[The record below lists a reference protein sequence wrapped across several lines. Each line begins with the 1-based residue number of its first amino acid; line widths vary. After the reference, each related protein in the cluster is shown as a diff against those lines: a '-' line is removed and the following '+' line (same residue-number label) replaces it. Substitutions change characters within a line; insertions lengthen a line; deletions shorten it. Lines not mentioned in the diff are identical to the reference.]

1 MKSKFKIN
9 NIIAF
14 DFRLH
19 LRKVLIFSL
28 IISALM
34 LIYFVCFPVM
44 KNFAA
49 EKLNALP
56 PELANFM
63 SASGYLDLTSFNYYF
78 AIIYNIFMIPL
89 VIYSIITA
97 THVFSD
103 EHKNSTVEYLYS
115 QRVSRQEMYIS
126 KFVVNI
132 IYSFITY
139 FIVYILSVICASIFS
154 EGSTSYISI
163 LVSVLFSFI
172 ISLLFITLVFFIT
185 SINKRKINPFSISLS
200 IFIGLFFIGYLS
212 TIIDDLSFLRYFSPM
227 HMLSPE
233 LVVDSKYIGIGSNSY
248 NIVPVIVILIMSF
261 ALYFVGY
268 KQIGRASCR
277 ERV

>member
-1 MKSKFKIN
+1 MKSKFKIK

-14 DFRLH
+14 DFHLY

-28 IISALM
+28 IISSLM

-78 AIIYNIFMIPL
+78 AMIYNIFMIPL

-115 QRVSRQEMYIS
+115 QRVSREKMYIS

-172 ISLLFITLVFFIT
+172 ISLLFISLVFFIT

-227 HMLSPE
+227 HMLSPT

-248 NIVPVIVILIMSF
+248 NIVPVIVILIISF
-261 ALYFVGY
+261 ALYFAGY
-268 KQIGRASCR
+268 KLYNKKDL
-277 ERV
+277 V

>member
-1 MKSKFKIN
+1 MKSKFKIK

-14 DFRLH
+14 DFRLY

-78 AIIYNIFMIPL
+78 AMIYNIFMIPL

-115 QRVSRQEMYIS
+115 QRVSREEMYIS
-126 KFVVNI
+126 KFIVNI

-139 FIVYILSVICASIFS
+139 LIVYILSVICASIFS
-154 EGSTSYISI
+154 EGSISYKSI

-227 HMLSPE
+227 HMLSPT

-248 NIVPVIVILIMSF
+248 NIVPVIVILIISF

-268 KQIGRASCR
+268 KLYNKKDL
-277 ERV
+277 V

>member
-1 MKSKFKIN
+1 MKSKFKIK

-14 DFRLH
+14 DFHLY

-78 AIIYNIFMIPL
+78 AMIYNIFMIPL

-126 KFVVNI
+126 KFIVNI

-139 FIVYILSVICASIFS
+139 LIVYILSVICASIFS
-154 EGSTSYISI
+154 EGSISYISI

-172 ISLLFITLVFFIT
+172 ISLLFISLVFFIT

-227 HMLSPE
+227 HMLSPT
-233 LVVDSKYIGIGSNSY
+233 LVVDSKYMGIGSNSY
-248 NIVPVIVILIMSF
+248 NIVPVIIILILSF
-261 ALYFVGY
+261 ALYFAGY
-268 KQIGRASCR
+268 KLYNKKDL
-277 ERV
+277 V

>member
-268 KQIGRASCR
+268 KLYNKKNL
-277 ERV
+277 V

>member
-1 MKSKFKIN
+1 MKSKFKIK

-14 DFRLH
+14 DFHLY

-28 IISALM
+28 IISSLM

-78 AIIYNIFMIPL
+78 AMIYNIFMIPL

-115 QRVSRQEMYIS
+115 QRVSREKMYIS

-139 FIVYILSVICASIFS
+139 LIVYILSVICASIFS

-172 ISLLFITLVFFIT
+172 ISLLFISLVFFIT

-227 HMLSPE
+227 HMLSPT

-248 NIVPVIVILIMSF
+248 NIVPVIVILIISF

-268 KQIGRASCR
+268 KLYNKKDL
-277 ERV
+277 V